1 MTLTTRLG
9 LGLLGG
15 MLLLSLAVSPVAAQS
30 GGSPADQAKFEQ
42 QGDAPISQGGQSAD
56 TGEVIEEV
64 APDVLP
70 YVLVAVLI
78 VGGGIYWFTTSAGQG
93 ADAGPAATEV
103 EATEPAV
110 TEPAV
115 TEPAVTEPAATEP
128 AATEPAATE
137 EAVAEAADAGDAGD
151 ADAGDADAGDADAA
165 PDDG

>member
-9 LGLLGG
+9 LGLLCG

-110 TEPAV
+110 TEPA
-115 TEPAVTEPAATEP
+115 
-128 AATEPAATE
+128 ATEPAATE
-137 EAVAEAADAGDAGD
+137 EAVAEAADAGDADAGDADAGD

>member
-56 TGEVIEEV
+56 TGEVMEEV

-103 EATEPAV
+103 EV
-110 TEPAV
+110 
-115 TEPAVTEPAATEP
+115 TEP

-137 EAVAEAADAGDAGD
+137 EAVAEAADAGDA
-151 ADAGDADAGDADAA
+151 DAGDADAGDADAA